1 MFSYTL
7 GFELYVEC
15 WWRSTTIIV
24 IVEQHSDNLSLCW
37 KLCCAIVFIGILRIY
52 HYRIDDDFLPQK
64 FFYSLFA
71 SSFFFSFCQAPGKKC
86 VLQGKIDRMKMI
98 WPVISSIKSVI
109 MVIRSFRS
117 IDRPTKKNAIGT
129 KWNFVGESCGVTRIG
144 YYWMCFVFGTCLV

>member
-86 VLQGKIDRMKMI
+86 ALQGKIDRMKMI

-117 IDRPTKKNAIGT
+117 IDRPTKKRPSALNEILWVKVVALRELVTIGC
-129 KWNFVGESCGVTRIG
+129 VLCSGHV
-144 YYWMCFVFGTCLV
+144 